1 MGGKQEMCSLSGKR
15 GSQISI
21 ILSILILIIFLAH
34 NSLQDT
40 KRPQLGLNELG
51 YESVPRV
58 QLMKN

>member
-1 MGGKQEMCSLSGKR
+1 MCSLSGKR